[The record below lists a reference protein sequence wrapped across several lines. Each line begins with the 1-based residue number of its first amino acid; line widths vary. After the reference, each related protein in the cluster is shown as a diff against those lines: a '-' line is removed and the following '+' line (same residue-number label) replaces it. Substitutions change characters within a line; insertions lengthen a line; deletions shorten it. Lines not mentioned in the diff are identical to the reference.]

1 MDMILVWHDL
11 GYEMTNNLH
20 LNFYFMISSCI
31 YQYLL
36 VSCHFSIYHKISY
49 HIVSINIV
57 ISSQRTQPVF
67 PPKLLYNGFASALVS
82 ATAPLLSPSPKGV

>member
-1 MDMILVWHDL
+1 MILVWHDL

-49 HIVSINIV
+49 CIHQYRNIFS
-57 ISSQRTQPVF
+57 ISSYIIAAITYATIMWRT
-67 PPKLLYNGFASALVS
+67 
-82 ATAPLLSPSPKGV
+82 